1 MVGKTRS
8 WTDGEEPPSVFAEL
22 EAMRRVLGSL
32 ERLTLEV
39 SRRVAA
45 LEAQEN
51 EVHDGPRRESKG
63 GEEELA
69 IGDSV
74 RVVRRDPY
82 YGRVGKVVGRRGRY
96 YWDVRLDDRPG
107 SEVIYKKGS
116 GLAKVER
123 SELVD

>member
-1 MVGKTRS
+1 M
-8 WTDGEEPPSVFAEL
+8 FAEL

-39 SRRVAA
+39 SRRVAV
-45 LEAQEN
+45 LEARES
-51 EVHDGPRRESKG
+51 EVHDGPREESKG

-69 IGDSV
+69 IGDSI
-74 RVVRRDPY
+74 RVVRCDRY